1 MASINPNVIVVANSG
16 GEFDVNP
23 WIGSVKALIMAWYGG
38 QEGGRAL
45 AAIISGAVS
54 PSGRLPFTFWGS
66 EAKNP
71 AARYYHAAMPEVK
84 KAKKNRD
91 PFPNTQ
97 YSEGIFLGYRGVER
111 FGVKPMFPFGY
122 GLSYGSFEYSGGS
135 VEQLPYGLKVSF
147 TVKNTS
153 KVTASE
159 VAQVYVSKVDSK
171 IPRPARELKG
181 YEKVTLG
188 KGESKTVSV
197 TLTPNDFSSYSA
209 SSHDWVVTPGEYRI
223 IVGDSS
229 ASAKIDLPVKL

>member
-1 MASINPNVIVVANSG
+1 M
-16 GEFDVNP
+16 
-23 WIGSVKALIMAWYGG
+23 
-38 QEGGRAL
+38 
-45 AAIISGAVS
+45 
-54 PSGRLPFTFWGS
+54 
-66 EAKNP
+66 
-71 AARYYHAAMPEVK
+71 
-84 KAKKNRD
+84 
-91 PFPNTQ
+91 
-97 YSEGIFLGYRGVER
+97 
-111 FGVKPMFPFGY
+111 
-122 GLSYGSFEYSGGS
+122 
-135 VEQLPYGLKVSF
+135 EQLPYGLKVSF

-229 ASAKIDLPVKL
+229 ASVKIDLPVKL